1 MSVTARDIA
10 RELGLSPAAVS
21 MALNNRPG
29 VSAATRKLVY
39 DTAERLGYDLSR
51 HLTQTSGTGSI
62 YFICV
67 QTSSAILSYAPIFD
81 EILRGAV
88 QECQAT
94 PYRMKVQQF
103 YAQQDTLE
111 QQISDLRVS
120 DCAGIILLGT
130 EMNQDVALAF
140 LSLRVPVIVVDSN
153 VEPLD

>member
-39 DTAERLGYDLSR
+39 DTAEKLGYDLSR

-67 QTSSAILSYAPIFD
+67 QTSSAIFSYAPILT

-120 DCAGIILLGT
+120 DCA
-130 EMNQDVALAF
+130 ASSCWAP
-140 LSLRVPVIVVDSN
+140 R
-153 VEPLD
+153 

>member
-39 DTAERLGYDLSR
+39 DTAEKLGYDLSR

-67 QTSSAILSYAPIFD
+67 QTSSAIFSYAPIFD
-81 EILRGAV
+81 APCR
-88 QECQAT
+88 
-94 PYRMKVQQF
+94 
-103 YAQQDTLE
+103 
-111 QQISDLRVS
+111 
-120 DCAGIILLGT
+120 
-130 EMNQDVALAF
+130 
-140 LSLRVPVIVVDSN
+140 N
-153 VEPLD
+153 VRQPLTA